1 MSARLHRGPTRVA
14 VAATSPLAV
23 EAGLRLAVSGGNAV
37 DAAIAATLVA
47 TVTEPG
53 VVSLA
58 GGAFVTIDPADGS
71 APVTVD
77 GNVEMPGRG
86 QPPERFGTGM
96 TEVETAYGGGLR
108 LWIGPGSVATPG
120 TLAGLGLA
128 HERYGAA
135 PWPEVVAPAIEVARM
150 GFPLGSASASY
161 LDLARDIVF
170 GWDAESAA
178 ALRHPDGRP
187 IQAGEIDALPR
198 PGRGA
203 RGRGR

>member
-120 TLAGLGLA
+120 ALAGLGLA
-128 HERYGAA
+128 HQRYGAA
-135 PWPEVVAPAIEVARM
+135 PWPEVVAPADRGRPAGLSTRLRVGQLSGPGPRHRLR
-150 GFPLGSASASY
+150 LG
-161 LDLARDIVF
+161 RRIRC
-170 GWDAESAA
+170 SAA
-178 ALRHPDGRP
+178 ASGRS
-187 IQAGEIDALPR
+187 AD
-198 PGRGA
+198 PGREN
-203 RGRGR
+203 